1 MNKKQIRER
10 RTKFLKK
17 IEDKYINGNGDSIYP
32 KSMTDEE
39 FIKLMI
45 EYFLGKNYYITDPIS
60 HGQANVI
67 IAREI
72 ISNN

>member
-17 IEDKYINGNGDSIYP
+17 IEGKYINGNGDNIYP

-45 EYFLGKNYYITDPIS
+45 DYFLGENYYITDPIS
-60 HGQANVI
+60 HQQANVI

>member
-17 IEDKYINGNGDSIYP
+17 IEDKYINGNGDNIYP

-39 FIKLMI
+39 FQRIII
-45 EYFLGKNYYITDPIS
+45 EYFLGENYYITDPIS
-60 HGQANVI
+60 HQQANVI

>member
-17 IEDKYINGNGDSIYP
+17 IEDKYINGNGDNIYP
-32 KSMTDEE
+32 KSMSDEE
-39 FIKLMI
+39 FQRII
-45 EYFLGKNYYITDPIS
+45 IDYFLGENYYIVDPIS